1 MISNKLAS
9 IPHIEF
15 VDEFK
20 DVGSKA
26 FMFLVLTKVVKE
38 LVQVS
43 NVRILIIQYFKIRS
57 QVFFNL
63 GRKIRCEQVSISMFW
78 NLENKIHLKREGNVI
93 TLDDVLDKLLFELFE
108 FRVSDRS
115 YLNMACLLVF
125 SSGSYYQFVVF
136 ICNCYY
142 WPSFLLYSR
151 G

>member
-1 MISNKLAS
+1 MMMYFKSHQQFKRVICWRVTYYKFEFKDKGFDEAKKIDTSDILVISNKLAS

-63 GRKIRCEQVSISMFW
+63 GRKIRCEQVSISM
-78 NLENKIHLKREGNVI
+78 
-93 TLDDVLDKLLFELFE
+93 
-108 FRVSDRS
+108 S
-115 YLNMACLLVF
+115 
-125 SSGSYYQFVVF
+125 
-136 ICNCYY
+136 
-142 WPSFLLYSR
+142 
-151 G
+151 